1 MPTFLLTGN
10 PTLAL
15 NVTFLGCIALTACA
29 LHVVVWIWTDSHLG
43 GFVAAWTFLMT
54 RWTLWEFVPSAPQYA
69 VLQYFPLIILVAS
82 KPATSFKQALL
93 LLPLVVLQS
102 LASLLYLGAAVFG
115 PLTPLA
121 LLSLAPPAPP
131 RPRLPPPGV
140 LPFALLVVPPAA
152 GGVAAGGP

>member
-15 NVTFLGCIALTACA
+15 NLTFLGCIALTACA
-29 LHVVVWIWTDSHLG
+29 LHLVVRIWTGSHLG

-69 VLQYFPLIILVAS
+69 VLQYISFIILAAAG
-82 KPATSFKQALL
+82 PATSFKQTLL

-102 LASLLYLGAAVFG
+102 LASLLFLGAAAFS
-115 PLTPLA
+115 PL
-121 LLSLAPPAPP
+121 P
-131 RPRLPPPGV
+131 RPRPL
-140 LPFALLVVPPAA
+140 
-152 GGVAAGGP
+152 